1 MLFMVNKKDLI
12 APLVAAGVLLLLFL
26 PGFSRYQKLS
36 AECSKLKREIKTLEK
51 VNARLEE
58 EKYKL
63 EHDMEYVE
71 KRARNKLGVVRKD
84 EIPYKKIREEEK
96 DER

>member
-1 MLFMVNKKDLI
+1 MAKKDLI
-12 APLVAAGVLLLLFL
+12 APLVVAAILLLLFL

-36 AECSKLKREIKTLEK
+36 AECGKLKKEIETLEK
-51 VNARLEE
+51 TNARLEE

-71 KRARNKLGVVRKD
+71 KKARDKLGVVRKG
-84 EIPYKKIREEEK
+84 EIPYKKVKEEE
-96 DER
+96 ER